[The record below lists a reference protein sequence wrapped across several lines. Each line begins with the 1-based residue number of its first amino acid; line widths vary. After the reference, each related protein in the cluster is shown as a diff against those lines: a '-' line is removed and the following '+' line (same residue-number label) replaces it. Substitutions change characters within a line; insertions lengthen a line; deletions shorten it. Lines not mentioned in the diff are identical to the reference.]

1 MQKMQKGRKRGKMT
15 DYIRPRYINK
25 TLRAENAKAYLR
37 FERVKMIALSVLVHV
52 VVLLIVMKAK

>member
-1 MQKMQKGRKRGKMT
+1 MQKGGKMT